1 MPLLT
6 LEKEGRYLLA
16 LSAMLWLNIII
27 KCIVYA
33 KSGQLAYVGNSLIKY
48 VSTFYL

>member
-6 LEKEGRYLLA
+6 LEKEGRYLFA
-16 LSAMLWLNIII
+16 LNAILWLNIII

-33 KSGQLAYVGNSLIKY
+33 KSGQLACEIRYY
-48 VSTFYL
+48 